1 MALSGKRLRAVPG
14 GPARHPP
21 SATGVANEADA
32 AASTAAGEPIVRLRG
47 AGVSYG
53 SVRALAP
60 LDFAVHRCEV
70 IALVGANGSGKT
82 TLLRVL
88 HGVVA
93 HDGTRTVG
101 ARALRQAMVFQRPFL
116 LRLSVWNN
124 LRVALWLAERDTAAA
139 ERHARCGEAL
149 ARVGLDALAA
159 RPARA
164 LSGGEQQRLALARAW
179 ATRPELLL
187 LDEPT
192 ASLDPDAKAAV
203 ERLLTG
209 FAADGTTIVFSTH
222 DLAQAR
228 RLATR
233 IVHLDAGCIDLD
245 APAAEFFVT
254 AAARSHGEQLVV
266 PSAMR

>member
-1 MALSGKRLRAVPG
+1 MNGKRLRAVRGADVPG
-14 GPARHPP
+14 AAGPAHAA
-21 SATGVANEADA
+21 SHVAATATGRDCTALVQLRA
-32 AASTAAGEPIVRLRG
+32 AA
-47 AGVSYG
+47 VSYG
-53 SVRALAP
+53 AVCALAP
-60 LDFAVHRCEV
+60 IDFDVRPGEV

-93 HDGTRTVG
+93 HEGTRRIGV
-101 ARALRQAMVFQRPFL
+101 APLRQAMVFQRPFL

-124 LRVALWLAERDTAAA
+124 LRVALWLAERTTPAE
-139 ERHARCGEAL
+139 ERHARAGEAL

-192 ASLDPDAKAAV
+192 ASLDPDAKTAV
-203 ERLLTG
+203 EQLLAG

-222 DLAQAR
+222 DLGQSR

-233 IVHLDAGCIDLD
+233 IVHLDAGRIDLD
-245 APAAEFFVT
+245 APATEFFDS
-254 AAARSHGEQLVV
+254 ASARRRDGLFPDGAL
-266 PSAMR
+266 PS

>member
-1 MALSGKRLRAVPG
+1 MALNGKRLRAVPG
-14 GPARHPP
+14 G
-21 SATGVANEADA
+21 EAPTAPNAAADRSDA
-32 AASTAAGEPIVRLRG
+32 AAAAAAGAPLVQLRN

-53 SVRALAP
+53 AVRALAP
-60 LDFAVHRCEV
+60 LDFDVRRGEV
-70 IALVGANGSGKT
+70 VALVGANGSGKT

-93 HDGTRTVG
+93 HEGTRRIGV
-101 ARALRQAMVFQRPFL
+101 AALRQAMVFQRPFL

-124 LRVALWLAERDTAAA
+124 VRVALWLAERTTPAE
-139 ERHARCGEAL
+139 ERHARAGEAL

-192 ASLDPDAKAAV
+192 ASLDPDAKTAV
-203 ERLLTG
+203 EQLLAG

-222 DLAQAR
+222 DLGQSR

-233 IVHLDAGCIDLD
+233 IVHLDAGRVDLD
-245 APAAEFFVT
+245 APAAEFFDSVS
-254 AAARSHGEQLVV
+254 ARRRDGLFPDEAL
-266 PSAMR
+266 PS

>member
-1 MALSGKRLRAVPG
+1 MALNGKRLRAVPG
-14 GPARHPP
+14 G
-21 SATGVANEADA
+21 EASTAPNAADDRNDA
-32 AASTAAGEPIVRLRG
+32 AAAAADGAPLVQLRD

-53 SVRALAP
+53 AVRALAP
-60 LDFAVHRCEV
+60 LDFDVRRGEV

-93 HDGTRTVG
+93 HEGTRRIGV
-101 ARALRQAMVFQRPFL
+101 AALRQAMVFQRPFL

-124 LRVALWLAERDTAAA
+124 LRVALWLAERTTPAE
-139 ERHARCGEAL
+139 ERHARAGEAL

-179 ATRPELLL
+179 ALDPAVLF

-192 ASLDPDAKAAV
+192 ASLDPAATRAV
-203 ERLLTG
+203 ERIVG
-209 FAADGTTIVFSTH
+209 EIHARGTTIVMSTH
-222 DLAQAR
+222 NLAQAK
-228 RLATR
+228 RLADDVVFVHQGR
-233 IVHLDAGCIDLD
+233 IAERASAADFFRQ
-245 APAAEFFVT
+245 PASAE
-254 AAARSHGEQLVV
+254 ARDFIEGERL
-266 PSAMR
+266 

>member
-1 MALSGKRLRAVPG
+1 MAVNGKRMRGVPAGDVPG
-14 GPARHPP
+14 TSDAAN
-21 SATGVANEADA
+21 ATSHA
-32 AASTAAGEPIVRLRG
+32 AASATRRDGAPLVELRG
-47 AGVSYG
+47 AGVSHG
-53 SVRALAP
+53 GVRALAP
-60 LDFAVHRCEV
+60 IDFEVRSGEV

-93 HDGTRTVG
+93 HEGTRRTG
-101 ARALRQAMVFQRPFL
+101 AAMLRQAMVFQRPFL
-116 LRLSVWNN
+116 LRLSVWSN
-124 LRVALWLAERDTAAA
+124 LRIALWLAERATPAQ
-139 ERHARCGEAL
+139 ERHARAGEAL

-203 ERLLTG
+203 EKLLAG

-222 DLAQAR
+222 DLGQAR

-233 IVHLDAGCIDLD
+233 IVHLDAGRIDLD
-245 APAAEFFVT
+245 APAREFFDP
-254 AAARSHGEQLVV
+254 AAVRRRDGVYPDRPL
-266 PSAMR
+266 P

>member
-1 MALSGKRLRAVPG
+1 MNGKRLRAVAGGEAPAAPG
-14 GPARHPP
+14 A
-21 SATGVANEADA
+21 ADAMNEAVATATNA
-32 AASTAAGEPIVRLRG
+32 APLVQLRG

-53 SVRALAP
+53 AVRVLAP
-60 LDFAVHRCEV
+60 LDFDVGRGEV

-88 HGVVA
+88 HGVLE
-93 HDGTRTVG
+93 HEGTRLLGVP
-101 ARALRQAMVFQRPFL
+101 ALRQAMVFQRPFL
-116 LRLSVWNN
+116 LYLSVWNN
-124 LRVALWLAERDTAAA
+124 LRIALWLADRKAPAAQ
-139 ERHARCGEAL
+139 RHARAGEAL

-203 ERLLTG
+203 EKLLAG

-222 DLAQAR
+222 DLGQAR

-233 IVHLDAGCIDLD
+233 IVHLEGGRIDLD
-245 APAAEFFVT
+245 APAAEFFAT
-254 AAARSHGEQLVV
+254 AAARRRDGLF
-266 PSAMR
+266 PDGALP